1 MAPKQPARFASAFG
15 TLASA
20 FGIVLAV
27 AVTILA
33 ITTPNLA
40 EPMLEPIYRL
50 QLLLL
55 Y

>member
-1 MAPKQPARFASAFG
+1 MAPNPEAAR
-15 TLASA
+15 LAYV

-27 AVTILA
+27 AVIILA

-40 EPMLEPIYRL
+40 EPRSPIYHP
-50 QLLLL
+50 QLPLL